1 MSASRG
7 GFAARL
13 LLAQTLVILIGAVT
27 LLFVAL
33 GLAPGLFRT
42 HVERA
47 VGPITPE
54 LATHLDMAFA
64 RATLISLGIATAAA
78 MVAALAVASFITRR
92 AVRPIEELA
101 RAAAAVSQG
110 DYSMRVESRGL
121 GTELTTLNDAF
132 NTMAREI
139 AATERTR
146 AEMLRDLAHE
156 LRTPLTSVRGYHE
169 AIADGVLPADRA
181 TFARVEA
188 ELSRMERL
196 VDDVATVSRV
206 QERRLVLDRRT
217 VQVSDLVSGA
227 AENIA
232 VPAHNAG
239 VTVQVDHTAGDAAV
253 WVDPD
258 RMHEVLGNLLTN
270 ALRHTPTGG
279 TITIG
284 TRMSSAK
291 GTEVEISVADTGTG
305 IAPEH
310 LPRLFERF
318 YRAERGRS
326 RSDGGSGIGLA
337 IVRGLVE
344 AHGGRVRAESPGLG
358 HGATFTLTMPRSAH
372 PRPARPAPTTT
383 TPARAGNTAKRIR
396 NERA

>member
-1 MSASRG
+1 MSTPRG

-13 LLAQTLVILIGAVT
+13 LLAQMLVILIGGAT

-54 LATHLDMAFA
+54 LASHLDMAFA
-64 RATLISLGIATAAA
+64 RATLISLGVATAAA
-78 MVAALAVASFITRR
+78 MVAALAVASFVTRR

-101 RAAAAVSQG
+101 QAASAVTEG
-110 DYSMRVESRGL
+110 NYSMRVESRGL

-196 VDDVATVSRV
+196 VDDLATVSRV
-206 QERRLVLDRRT
+206 QERRLDLERRT
-217 VQVSDLVSGA
+217 VQVADLLSGA
-227 AENIA
+227 AETIA
-232 VPAHNAG
+232 VPARNAG
-239 VTVQVDHTAGDAAV
+239 VRVQVDHAAGDAAV

-258 RMHEVLGNLLTN
+258 RMHEVLGNVLTN
-270 ALRHTPTGG
+270 AVRHTPAGG

-284 TRMSSAK
+284 SRTSTTDA
-291 GTEVEISVADTGTG
+291 TEVEISVADTGTG

-358 HGATFTLTMPRSAH
+358 HGATFTLTLPQSAH
-372 PRPARPAPTTT
+372 PDPAKPASTTNS
-383 TPARAGNTAKRIR
+383 PARAGNTAKRNR
-396 NERA
+396 KERA

>member
-1 MSASRG
+1 MSTSRG
-7 GFAARL
+7 GFGARL
-13 LLAQTLVILIGAVT
+13 LLAQTLVILIGGVT

-54 LATHLDMAFA
+54 LASHLDMAFA
-64 RATLISLGIATAAA
+64 RATLISLGVATAAA

-101 RAAAAVSQG
+101 QAAAAVTAG

-181 TFARVEA
+181 TFSRVEA

-206 QERRLVLDRRT
+206 QERRLDLDRRT
-217 VQVSDLVSGA
+217 VQVADLVAGA

-239 VTVQVDHTAGDAAV
+239 VRVQVDHTAGDAAV

-258 RMHEVLGNLLTN
+258 RMHEVLGNVLTN
-270 ALRHTPTGG
+270 ALRHTPAGG

-284 TRMSSAK
+284 SRMSTADA
-291 GTEVEISVADTGTG
+291 TEVEISVADTGTG

-344 AHGGRVRAESPGLG
+344 AHGARVRAESPGLG
-358 HGATFTLTMPRSAH
+358 HGATFTLTLPRSAH
-372 PRPARPAPTTT
+372 PRPTKPAPTTN
-383 TPARAGNTAKRIR
+383 TPGSSREHR
-396 NERA
+396 

>member
-1 MSASRG
+1 
-7 GFAARL
+7 
-13 LLAQTLVILIGAVT
+13 
-27 LLFVAL
+27 
-33 GLAPGLFRT
+33 
-42 HVERA
+42 
-47 VGPITPE
+47 
-54 LATHLDMAFA
+54 MAFA

>member
-206 QERRLVLDRRT
+206 QERRLDLDRRT

-284 TRMSSAK
+284 TRMSSAN

-372 PRPARPAPTTT
+372 PRPAKPAPTTT